1 MKKRLDINTFDLP
14 VEKIKSGFYTDKYFL
29 RTADILNSDN
39 KNPQVLMQVFQRDQ
53 VCLCGIEESIAI
65 LKRCA
70 HNPDNLKISALYDGD
85 HVQPW
90 ETVMTIEG
98 RYQDFVHLET
108 IYLGAL
114 ARQTRIATN
123 VDACVRAANNKPVLF
138 FSSRYDHYS
147 VQERDG
153 YAAYVGGVS
162 AVSTDANGA
171 YINLQGVGT
180 IPHALIATYNKDTL
194 AATEA
199 FDKYMPADIKRVA
212 LVDFDNDCVQTSLEA
227 ARRFGDK
234 LFGVR
239 LDTSGNMVDKSVL
252 ENMGMFNP
260 TGVCPQLVHNVRQA
274 LDQEGFKHV
283 KIMVSGGFNATKIA
297 EFEQAK
303 VPVDTYAIGSSFFD
317 GNINFT
323 ADIVLVDGKPASKQ
337 GRKFL
342 PNPRLEQVK

>member
-1 MKKRLDINTFDLP
+1 MKKRLDIHSFDLP
-14 VEKIKSGFYTDKYFL
+14 VDKIKSGFYTDKYFL
-29 RTADILNSDN
+29 RTADILNADN
-39 KNPQVLMQVFQRDQ
+39 KNPQVLMQVFQRDS

-70 HNPDNLKISALYDGD
+70 HNPSSLKIHALYDGD
-85 HVQPW
+85 HIQPW

-114 ARQTRIATN
+114 ARQTKIATN
-123 VDACVRAANNKPVLF
+123 VDACVRAAQNKPVLF

-153 YAAYVGGVS
+153 YAAYVAGVT

-171 YINLQGVGT
+171 YVNLKGVGT
-180 IPHALIATYNKDTL
+180 IPHALIATYNKNTL

-199 FDKYMPADIKRVA
+199 FDKYSPEDIKRVA
-212 LVDFDNDCVQTSLEA
+212 LVDFDNDCVQTSLKV
-227 ARRFGDK
+227 ARHFGKK

-252 ENMGMFNP
+252 NHMGMFNP

-274 LDQEGFKHV
+274 LDQEGFQAV
-283 KIMVSGGFNATKIA
+283 KIMVSGGFNAETITK
-297 EFEQAK
+297 FEQAH

-323 ADIVLVDGKPASKQ
+323 ADIVLVDGQPASKQ

-342 PNPRLEQVK
+342 PNPRLELV